1 MVDSGVMCQRPR
13 LVVENLDRSM
23 SLEFSLSRRGLE
35 LDFET
40 SNIFG
45 ERLESL
51 IIGLTDG
58 NCLGASL
65 ADLQIFDRS
74 DRRILGLGVGAI

>member
-1 MVDSGVMCQRPR
+1 
-13 LVVENLDRSM
+13 M

-58 NCLGASL
+58 NCFGASL

-74 DRRILGLGVGAI
+74 DRTILGLGVGAI